1 MIKTSVIIPVY
12 NTKEYLEEC
21 LDSVLAQTQK
31 EIEII
36 IIDDGSDDGSLE
48 IIDAYVNRYP
58 FIYKLEQN
66 HLFQGTARNR
76 GLEIAKGE
84 YVYFMDSDDAITP
97 DLFRR
102 CYDLCES
109 ENLDYVTFDAHGFKY
124 DEKDTELVVPDD
136 IADRTGLGIENRIY
150 TGPEYWTDF
159 YNKHGVLYL
168 CWLHYI
174 KREYLLKN
182 DLFFEERTY
191 FEDNDWILRLYMNAE
206 RIRYI
211 PEELHLH
218 RWRRNSNM
226 LSGFTIDLLR
236 GCFRMHDVLLSLYQK
251 NTDQIKRRMISD
263 VLRLNICRF
272 DRLREVDPAL
282 GYRGEI
288 ERFCVHLNELMT
300 DERAN
305 NSVYYVSF
313 AAFERILHGTENWDR
328 DEVLEAITETA
339 KMSFRKRHA
348 FLLQDRRVGVYGT
361 GRVSASLIKL
371 VLRYIPEITAALFF
385 IHTTEPTGSEFMGY
399 KVWNVSDIVEADPDL
414 IIIGSIYY
422 RDSIMKQLRLHLPEG
437 SKIVIADIPR
447 EIKFLQDNYE
457 DFKR

>member
-21 LDSVLAQTQK
+21 IESVLAQTQK

-36 IIDDGSDDGSLE
+36 IIDDGSCDGSLE
-48 IIDAYVNRYP
+48 IIDDYVRKYP
-58 FIYKLEQN
+58 FICKLQQN

-84 YVYFMDSDDAITP
+84 YIYFMDSDDAIKP
-97 DLFRR
+97 DLFSR

-109 ENLDYVTFDAHGFKY
+109 EGLDYVTFDAHGFRY
-124 DEKDTELVVPDD
+124 DESDTELVIPDD
-136 IADRTGLGIENRIY
+136 IFDRTVLGIEDRIY
-150 TGPEYWTDF
+150 TGSEFWTDF
-159 YNKHGVLYL
+159 YNKHGILYL

-191 FEDNDWILRLYMNAE
+191 FEDNDWILRLYMNAG

-226 LSGFTIDLLR
+226 LGGFTLDLLR
-236 GCFRMHDVLLSLYQK
+236 GCFRMHDVLLGLYRESNDEQK
-251 NTDQIKRRMISD
+251 RIMISD

-272 DRLREVDPAL
+272 DRLREVDPEL
-282 GYRGEI
+282 GYREEI
-288 ERFCVHLNELMT
+288 ERFCSHLNELMT
-300 DERAN
+300 DGQAD
-305 NSVYYVSF
+305 NSTYYVSF

-328 DEVLEAITETA
+328 DEVLEAIAETA
-339 KMSFRKRHA
+339 KTSFRNRHG
-348 FLLQDRRVGVYGT
+348 FLMQDRRVGIYGT
-361 GRVSASLIKL
+361 GRVSAAMIRLIQ
-371 VLRYIPEITAALFF
+371 RYVPDETAELFF

-399 KVWNVSDIVEADPDL
+399 KVWNVADIAEADPDL

-422 RDSIMKQLRLHLPEG
+422 RDSILKQLKRYMPEG
-437 SKIVIADIPR
+437 SKTVIADIPR